1 MRRKLRS
8 KGGFTLTE
16 LLTAVAIL
24 GLIAAA
30 LGVGLPTAV
39 RAYRQVTAGA
49 EAQVLCSTL
58 STAIADELRYAA
70 APIMRY
76 SSVHTTGKSQ
86 PGGDRGGLLSAS

>member
-30 LGVGLPTAV
+30 LEVGLPTAV
-39 RAYRQVTAGA
+39 RAYRQVTASA

-70 APIMRY
+70 APRENGGAAQVD
-76 SSVHTTGKSQ
+76 SAAFGRNVSVGPAAEK
-86 PGGDRGGLLSAS
+86 